1 MEGATKQSMHTTTTT
16 NRGCRTWEHTKH
28 NRVKE
33 SNKMTNTKFF
43 NSNVYGDED
52 VKFLKNICKS
62 YCEDEDIDVKLMD
75 NETFANWLYELIY
88 ESIGEFGSDSIADM
102 VGKNDERGR
111 QYNSLEIDEDDI
123 IRTLTVEQIAKLGWI
138 ANA

>member
-1 MEGATKQSMHTTTTT
+1 
-16 NRGCRTWEHTKH
+16 
-28 NRVKE
+28 
-33 SNKMTNTKFF
+33 MTNTKFF

-62 YCEDEDIDVKLMD
+62 YCKDEDIDVESMD
-75 NETFANWLYELIY
+75 NETFANWLYDLIY
-88 ESIGEFGSDSIADM
+88 GSIGEFGSDSIADM
-102 VGKNDERGR
+102 VGKSDERCR